1 MTMTDDLIKRLWE
14 SDAAS
19 ALTNEAARCI
29 EAAQAENAALGWVW
43 WRADDALGDCEAGIR
58 ADEAAQW
65 LRRMEI
71 RRVG

>member
-1 MTMTDDLIKRLWE
+1 MTPPLL
-14 SDAAS
+14 AS
-19 ALTNEAARCI
+19 AIFAAHVLFPGYSPLAVWI
-29 EAAQAENAALGWVW
+29 GLGSIAALGWVW

-71 RRVG
+71 RRVA